1 MYDFEELDRM
11 EMNESKQLVAKKLGF
26 FAKLAY
32 CWINV
37 ASIIR

>member
-1 MYDFEELDRM
+1 MYDLEKLDKI
-11 EMNESKQLVAKKLGF
+11 ETKNTKKQAKKKGF

-37 ASIIR
+37 NSIIR